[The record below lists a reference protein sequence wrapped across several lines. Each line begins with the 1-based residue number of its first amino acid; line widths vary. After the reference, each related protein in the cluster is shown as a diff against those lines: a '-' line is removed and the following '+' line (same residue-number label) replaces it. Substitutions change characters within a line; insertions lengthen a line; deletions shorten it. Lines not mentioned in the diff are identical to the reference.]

1 MSDLWTKANEI
12 GDAIGNFNPVFQGIG
27 AFTKMQVDH
36 FDNHLT
42 RNRNAVTGEL
52 EINPFMRYLGKRP
65 EYVEKA
71 YGRQLESLDA
81 AKKLKQA
88 GGSLEREPGK
98 FLTVEEVGRRSD
110 LATSDVGQKAQLLN
124 IPINFGTDSAVSLAG
139 KVERKGLR
147 NEIEALGGVTP
158 DGATAPELRRLK
170 NQATRKD
177 KRASAVFDA
186 GTEIDVEAKSLGLG
200 DGATPEE
207 IRAKEAANFAE
218 DYRAKDDLYE
228 ASGKGIREQESHK
241 SGLAVNAQNIASARN
256 ADTLANAQFVENRRI
271 NDLQFK
277 YNKFADD
284 RNFRQRVL
292 EGNQALDMRKFELE
306 MQRDMSEDARQA
318 GNDSTT

>member
-1 MSDLWTKANEI
+1 M
-12 GDAIGNFNPVFQGIG
+12 
-27 AFTKMQVDH
+27 
-36 FDNHLT
+36 
-42 RNRNAVTGEL
+42 
-52 EINPFMRYLGKRP
+52 
-65 EYVEKA
+65 
-71 YGRQLESLDA
+71 
-81 AKKLKQA
+81 
-88 GGSLEREPGK
+88 
-98 FLTVEEVGRRSD
+98 
-110 LATSDVGQKAQLLN
+110 
-124 IPINFGTDSAVSLAG
+124 AG

-200 DGATPEE
+200 EGATPEE
-207 IRAKEAANFAE
+207 IRAKKAENFAT
-218 DYRAKDDLYE
+218 DYKAKDALYE

-271 NDLQFK
+271 NDRQFK

-306 MQRDMSEDARQA
+306 MQRDMSEDARQT
-318 GNDSTT
+318 GMINNLLGGLFSLGSLL